1 MTTIAIH
8 QPNYLPWLGYFAKIA
23 GADAFVFL
31 DDVQFSKNSYT
42 NRVKILARGD
52 GRWLTVPVS
61 IHIGQPINVV
71 RPATADWVTR
81 HLDALSGFYRRARAF
96 REVWP
101 RLESIFGGLPATDI
115 SRHQSPFGRGLGRRT
130 QSRVPLRCLF
140 GHIDVGA
147 RTGDDRLVAL
157 TAAIDPKGIYLS
169 GRGGK
174 EYQSERKFD
183 DAGLNLRYT
192 DVEHPVYDQGD
203 GPFVAGLSVVDT
215 IFHLG
220 WAGTSD
226 LIDRAVRSS

>member
-23 GADAFVFL
+23 EADAFVFL

-71 RPATADWVTR
+71 RPAAADWVTR
-81 HLDALSGFYRRARAF
+81 HLDTLSGFYRRARAF

-115 SRHQSPFGRGLGRRT
+115 AAINRYLVEALAGELNLECRFVASSD
-130 QSRVPLRCLF
+130 
-140 GHIDVGA
+140 IDVGA

-157 TAAIDPKGIYLS
+157 IAAIDPNGIYLS

-174 EYQSERKFD
+174 EYQSERKFV
-183 DAGLNLRYT
+183 DAGLGFRYT

-215 IFHLG
+215 ILHLG

-226 LIDRAVRSS
+226 LIDRAVRAS